1 MKIDD
6 NVVEVTGGFP
16 SCVLAGVVLTRG
28 KYYFEATIHTPGHAV
43 QIGFGDVSFIGTSR
57 GGQGIGDD
65 KSSWAFDG
73 TFAFTGSRVS
83 RFRVSRF
90 RVS

>member
-73 TFAFTGSRVS
+73 KSIRSLSRPVC
-83 RFRVSRF
+83 FRVS
-90 RVS
+90 